1 VVADVQ
7 RFRVGRHH
15 DWTVYRVLHEDGD
28 RDLDERYAVVFDPAD
43 GPRLVAALNAFY
55 SEEAGSDAAS

>member
-1 VVADVQ
+1 MP

-15 DWTVYRVLHEDGD
+15 DWTVYRQGPSGD

-43 GPRLVAALNAFY
+43 GPVVVAALNAFY
-55 SEEAGSDAAS
+55 GEEADQDAAP

>member
-1 VVADVQ
+1 MP

-15 DWTVYRVLHEDGD
+15 DWTIYRQGPGDD

-43 GPRLVAALNAFY
+43 GPRMVAALNAFY
-55 SEEAGSDAAS
+55 DWEASADAAP